1 MTGTSRLISCLVAA
15 ELGLPVPVWVLL
27 QPNVCHATA
36 PESRVSV
43 LGHGQLYSQSPVL
56 FPVLLDLG
64 PDGESPAGFCSS
76 NVLRWT
82 WCQQEQGLDDG
93 PTV

>member
-27 QPNVCHATA
+27 QPNVSHATA
-36 PESRVSV
+36 LGSRVSV
-43 LGHGQLYSQSPVL
+43 LGHGQLYLQSR
-56 FPVLLDLG
+56 VLLDLG
-64 PDGESPAGFCSS
+64 QDGESPAGFCPA